1 MIETP
6 GTQLLAEEERDALSS
21 PFQSVEVV
29 LAAFPSISQ
38 LDPERQAD
46 LLTRLRQ
53 WLQYLA
59 KDMSA
64 LLRMPCTSQPPRQA
78 VVTPGRLWHTDEET
92 FLSRVVGRD
101 DCALWIAL
109 PRPFAT
115 GLCERF
121 FGAPMGLGE
130 DRSLTNAERSLLKEV
145 VTDWFHSFGGA
156 FGVLLAPGAATD
168 GDAQADDAEG
178 WMRFQCP
185 LRCGNV
191 EGSLRIAFSA
201 DTVRRLLGDSA
212 PAPCAPSTPQE
223 INGKIGEVPLQLQA
237 VLGQAELSLDD
248 LAGLRIGDVIKLDRH
263 AEGMIDLKLD
273 QRILFRARAGLTGEN
288 VVLEVVSGPKE
299 WNRS

>member
-1 MIETP
+1 MEVQT
-6 GTQLLAEEERDALSS
+6 TELLGADERDALSG

-38 LDPERQAD
+38 LDPERQTE
-46 LLTRLRQ
+46 LLARLRQ

-64 LLRMPCTSQPPRQA
+64 LLRIPCSSQPPRQA
-78 VVTPGRLWHTDEET
+78 VVTPGRIYRTDEEA
-92 FLSRVVGRD
+92 FLAKVVGRE

-130 DRSLTNAERSLLKEV
+130 DRTLTVSERSLLKEV
-145 VTDWFHSFGGA
+145 ITDWFHSFGDA
-156 FGVLLAPGAATD
+156 FGVLLSPTEANESD
-168 GDAQADDAEG
+168 SKADDSAG

-185 LRCGNV
+185 LRCGIV
-191 EGSLRIAFSA
+191 EGSLLIAFSA
-201 DTVRRLLGDSA
+201 DTVRRLLGDTA
-212 PAPCAPSTPQE
+212 PPPYVPSTPAE
-223 INGKIGEVPLQLQA
+223 INGKIGDVPLQLQA
-237 VLGQAELSLDD
+237 VLGQADLSLDD

-263 AEGMIDLKLD
+263 AEGMIDLRLD
-273 QRILFRARAGLTGEN
+273 SRVLFRARAGLTGES

-299 WNRS
+299 LNRS